1 MIKLNLFKKNIFLL
15 LSIVF
20 MIVIGCDNQSE
31 KATIGQIVFPKTT
44 IDNNNFNIE
53 NYSGKNILINF
64 WFPSCPPCIYELDIL
79 DDINKKYDSVG
90 VIGVQVLGLDNK
102 EDGKNMLEKKNIS
115 YKSVADESDV
125 IIDLLQIN
133 VFPTTILF
141 DKNGD
146 EINRWIGIIDEQIV
160 SNKISEIE

>member
-1 MIKLNLFKKNIFLL
+1 
-15 LSIVF
+15 
-20 MIVIGCDNQSE
+20 
-31 KATIGQIVFPKTT
+31 
-44 IDNNNFNIE
+44 
-53 NYSGKNILINF
+53 
-64 WFPSCPPCIYELDIL
+64 
-79 DDINKKYDSVG
+79 
-90 VIGVQVLGLDNK
+90 
-102 EDGKNMLEKKNIS
+102 MLEKKNIS
-115 YKSVADESDV
+115 YKSVADESDA

>member
-1 MIKLNLFKKNIFLL
+1 MYL
-15 LSIVF
+15 
-20 MIVIGCDNQSE
+20 
-31 KATIGQIVFPKTT
+31 
-44 IDNNNFNIE
+44 
-53 NYSGKNILINF
+53 
-64 WFPSCPPCIYELDIL
+64 ELDIL

-90 VIGVQVLGLDNK
+90 VIEYKYWDLITKKMVKICLR
-102 EDGKNMLEKKNIS
+102 KNI
-115 YKSVADESDV
+115 YKSVADESDA

>member
-1 MIKLNLFKKNIFLL
+1 M
-15 LSIVF
+15 
-20 MIVIGCDNQSE
+20 
-31 KATIGQIVFPKTT
+31 
-44 IDNNNFNIE
+44 
-53 NYSGKNILINF
+53 
-64 WFPSCPPCIYELDIL
+64 
-79 DDINKKYDSVG
+79 
-90 VIGVQVLGLDNK
+90 
-102 EDGKNMLEKKNIS
+102 KKNIS

>member
-1 MIKLNLFKKNIFLL
+1 M
-15 LSIVF
+15 
-20 MIVIGCDNQSE
+20 
-31 KATIGQIVFPKTT
+31 
-44 IDNNNFNIE
+44 
-53 NYSGKNILINF
+53 
-64 WFPSCPPCIYELDIL
+64 
-79 DDINKKYDSVG
+79 
-90 VIGVQVLGLDNK
+90 GLDNK

-115 YKSVADESDV
+115 YKSVADESDA